1 MDIQTLKL
9 DLVSKIIDT
18 EKPELLM
25 EISRLIQQDK
35 KNDWWDELPAEVQKS
50 IFEGMTDVQNGNVFT
65 HEQIVQEVKQKYG
78 F

>member
-1 MDIQTLKL
+1 
-9 DLVSKIIDT
+9 
-18 EKPELLM
+18 M